1 MAQSALKTGAILAPS
16 LPRTAINSLPA
27 QASPQE
33 MNITS
38 LSQFKAWLVA
48 MGLAALL
55 WASIVYILAR

>member
-1 MAQSALKTGAILAPS
+1 MAQSVLKTGAIQAPS
-16 LPRTAINSLPA
+16 LPRTAINCLSA

-48 MGLAALL
+48 MGIAALL

>member
-1 MAQSALKTGAILAPS
+1 MAQSVLKTGAIPAPS
-16 LPRTAINSLPA
+16 SPRTAINSLPA